1 MGAAGGVQRI
11 RASLALVAGLW
22 AGVAGAQAPDGA
34 ANGFDWRPQSTSL
47 GLNPARAEIAIGCGS
62 SLLPCRNRFE
72 AEQAT
77 TLQDQ
82 LRWSMELGVLNLG
95 STGMAMS
102 PGRQGLNVSL
112 VGRQPLSVFG
122 TRFSLYGKLGTTY
135 GLADPSLAATPLAS
149 TDGGYGLSYGAGVSM
164 AFTPRLSASFG
175 FDSHELRLGGG
186 PRDPV
191 RATSLGLQYRY

>member
-1 MGAAGGVQRI
+1 MGAGGHVAAI
-11 RASLALVAGLW
+11 RAGLAIAACVW
-22 AGVAGAQAPDGA
+22 ATASGAQALDAPSQ
-34 ANGFDWRPQSTSL
+34 GFDWRPQAAGL

-62 SLLPCRNRFE
+62 SLLPCRNSFE
-72 AEQAT
+72 AAQAT
-77 TLQDQ
+77 SLQDQ
-82 LRWSMELGVLNLG
+82 LRWSMEMGVLNLG
-95 STGMAMS
+95 STGMALS

-135 GLADPSLAATPLAS
+135 GLTDPALAATPLAAS
-149 TDGGYGLSYGAGVSM
+149 EAGHGLSYGAGVSM

-191 RATSLGLQYRY
+191 RSTSLGLQYRY

>member
-1 MGAAGGVQRI
+1 MGAAGGVAAI
-11 RASLALVAGLW
+11 RAGLAVAACVW
-22 AGVAGAQAPDGA
+22 ATAAGAQALGA
-34 ANGFDWRPQSTSL
+34 PSQGFDWRPQASSL
-47 GLNPARAEIAIGCGS
+47 GLSPARAEIAIGCGS
-62 SLLPCRNRFE
+62 SLLPCRNSFE
-72 AEQAT
+72 AAQAT

-82 LRWSMELGVLNLG
+82 LRWSMEVGVLNLG
-95 STGMAMS
+95 STGMALS

-112 VGRQPLSVFG
+112 VGRQPLSLFG
-122 TRFSLYGKLGTTY
+122 ARFSLYGKLGTTY
-135 GLADPSLAATPLAS
+135 GLTDPSLAATPLAG
-149 TDGGYGLSYGAGVSM
+149 TDGGHGLSFGAGVSM